1 MRRFASFVYCFLQ
14 NLYIDTFKHKT
25 DKYSVHFQEMSAFK
39 GKRKWGLI
47 LTLYKNPFRYRLPVS
62 PPRKRTK
69 TSSNT
74 PNLKSPSTRTPSL
87 LKKSLS
93 ISKYLYPFKRV
104 STPIRRNLFTKDDGN
119 FTADLQ
125 NVSFMSLDESIGK
138 IEVDPK
144 EEALVV
150 EVFQDVL
157 DKLSDVGKKDKLLK
171 FFKLVQDGKFPLN
184 NIAFELFVDI
194 VGWFDKDESRQMR
207 YSPSTLQLCW
217 LGRKLF
223 GGRFIRFMSGPKHE
237 SDILTGS
244 STPNMCGNPFERI
257 YIFWNWKRFF

>member
-1 MRRFASFVYCFLQ
+1 M
-14 NLYIDTFKHKT
+14 
-25 DKYSVHFQEMSAFK
+25 
-39 GKRKWGLI
+39 
-47 LTLYKNPFRYRLPVS
+47 PVS

-69 TSSNT
+69 TSSST
-74 PNLKSPSTRTPSL
+74 PNLKSTSIRTPSL

-104 STPIRRNLFTKDDGN
+104 STPILRNLFTKDDGG

-144 EEALVV
+144 EEASVV

-157 DKLSDVGKKDKLLK
+157 DKLSDVGKKDQLLK
-171 FFKLVQDGKFPLN
+171 FFKLVQDRK
-184 NIAFELFVDI
+184 
-194 VGWFDKDESRQMR
+194 WFDKDESRQMR
-207 YSPSTLQLCW
+207 YSPSTLQFFW

-223 GGRFIRFMSGPKHE
+223 GGRFIQFMSGPKNE

-244 STPNMCGNPFERI
+244 STPNRCGNPFERI
-257 YIFWNWKRFF
+257 